1 MGTRRPSLPGP
12 RSVAGLNPKVCARCG
27 TTYAD
32 KDWVLLRLA
41 ERIDSREVRRVVR
54 DWPEA
59 LCVEVR
65 CCAHCGHTIAA
76 KRDVQVP

>member
-1 MGTRRPSLPGP
+1 MVAKLAALLEGE
-12 RSVAGLNPKVCARCG
+12 RSHPIRVHRL
-27 TTYAD
+27 
-32 KDWVLLRLA
+32 LLRLA

-76 KRDVQVP
+76 KRDVQAP